1 MVGGLL
7 IFAMVCMALFASLV
21 VPYDP
26 FEINAGRI
34 LQPPSPVHWMGTD
47 DQGRDV
53 LSRVIHGAR
62 ISLWVGFIAVVLGQ
76 GLGAV
81 LGILSGYCGGSVDL
95 AVQRGVDIMMAFPS
109 LILALAIMAVLGTGI
124 TPAMM
129 AIGIAIAPGASR
141 VIRGA
146 VLSVK
151 ENEYVLA
158 AQAMGGRPLRIMASH
173 ILPNVTAPLI
183 VLATVGLGNA
193 ILTEAALSFLG
204 LGVQP
209 PAPSWG
215 GMLSGYARTY
225 MQVAPWTPFFPGV
238 AITLAVLGFN
248 LLGDAMRDI
257 WDPRLK
263 A

>member
-1 MVGGLL
+1 YLGG
-7 IFAMVCMALFASLV
+7 
-21 VPYDP
+21 
-26 FEINAGRI
+26 G
-34 LQPPSPVHWMGTD
+34 
-47 DQGRDV
+47 
-53 LSRVIHGAR
+53 
-62 ISLWVGFIAVVLGQ
+62 
-76 GLGAV
+76 
-81 LGILSGYCGGSVDL
+81 VDL
-95 AVQRGVDIMMAFPS
+95 AMQRVVDIMMAFPS
-109 LILALAIMAVLGTGI
+109 LILALAIMAVLGAGI
-124 TPAMM
+124 TPAMI

-141 VIRGA
+141 IIRGA
-146 VLSVK
+146 VLSAK
-151 ENEYVLA
+151 ENEYVVA
-158 AQAMGGRPLRIMASH
+158 AQAIGGRKLHIMMHH

-248 LLGDAMRDI
+248 
-257 WDPRLK
+257 
-263 A
+263 